1 MSLREL
7 GGKILC
13 LIGEHALTSKIEE
26 GIKPDLKDVTPDNL
40 IESFAE
46 FSALRC
52 KRKGCSWNYRGK
64 L

>member
-1 MSLREL
+1 MSPKEL
-7 GGKILC
+7 GGRILC
-13 LIGEHALTSKIEE
+13 LIGEHALTSRVEE
-26 GIKPDLKDVTPDNL
+26 GTKPTWEDITPDNL

-52 KRKGCSWNYRGK
+52 KRKGCTWKYRGN